1 MNNYL
6 TIDELKSFMGDRWSD
21 QFEDMAET
29 WLIPYGSSGL
39 RQFFKNVSLSLDDMI
54 ESGEVELIVVKS
66 VLAEMIAS
74 SLEAQSDNLPFGD
87 VSQMSQSAG
96 GYSIS
101 MSGLSGTNL
110 YLKKAQARILGLPS
124 MTVSKLTIN

>member
-29 WLIPYGSSGL
+29 WLIPYGSAGL

-54 ESGEVELIVVKS
+54 ESGEIELIVVKS

-124 MTVSKLTIN
+124 MTISKLTIN